1 MNNTTRRLTAALA
14 AVAVCGLAFGHTPQ
28 AAAQV
33 AQGWPN
39 KPIRLVVPLAAGG
52 GTDLAARVVA
62 QALGDALGQQVVVDN
77 KPGAGG
83 VIGIAEAAKAAPDG
97 HTFVIGSTTTMAA
110 NMFLYRNV
118 SFDPLKDFVPLAML
132 GTIEFAFV
140 VPATSKVTNLRE
152 LIGAAKAQPGRLS
165 YGFGSSAALICGEL
179 FNTAAGTDIVKV
191 PYRGTP
197 QSLTDLV
204 ADRIQL
210 LCEPLGTSLP
220 FIRDGKLRAL
230 AVTGS
235 ARDSKAPEVP
245 TMAEAGL
252 KFEYHTWAG
261 FFAPAGTP
269 PAIVQRLAAELV
281 KVQNQPAVAERVRA
295 TGFIPKVL
303 GPQEFGALHRA
314 DYVRI
319 EKIIKDAGIKPE

>member
-1 MNNTTRRLTAALA
+1 MKKLSRRMMGALAGAAL
-14 AVAVCGLAFGHTPQ
+14 LALVQAPQ
-28 AAAQV
+28 ALAQG

-52 GTDLAARVVA
+52 GTDIAARVVA
-62 QALGDALGQQVVVDN
+62 QALSESLGQQVVVDN

-83 VIGIAEAAKAAPDG
+83 VIGVAEAAKAAPDG
-97 HTFVIGSTTTMAA
+97 YTFVIGSTTTMAA
-110 NMFLYRNV
+110 NMWLYKSV
-118 SFDPLKDFVPLAML
+118 SFDPLKDFVPLALL

-140 VPATSKVTNLRE
+140 VPATSKVTTLRE
-152 LIGAAKAQPGRLS
+152 LISTAKAQPGKLS

-179 FNTAAGTDIVKV
+179 FNMAAGTDIVKV

-230 AVTGS
+230 AVTGT
-235 ARDSKAPEVP
+235 ARDSKAPEIP

-281 KVQNQPAVAERVRA
+281 KTQSQPAVAERVRA
-295 TGFIPKVL
+295 SGFIPKVL
-303 GPQEFGALHRA
+303 GPQEFGALHRT
-314 DYVRI
+314 DYARI

>member
-1 MNNTTRRLTAALA
+1 MKNLSRRMMGALAGAALLTLVQA
-14 AVAVCGLAFGHTPQ
+14 PQ
-28 AAAQV
+28 ALAQG

-52 GTDLAARVVA
+52 GTDIAARVVA
-62 QALGDALGQQVVVDN
+62 QALSESLGQQVVVDN

-83 VIGIAEAAKAAPDG
+83 VIGVAEAAKAAPDG
-97 HTFVIGSTTTMAA
+97 YTFVIGSTTTMAA
-110 NMFLYRNV
+110 NMWLYKSV
-118 SFDPLKDFVPLAML
+118 SFDPLKDFVPLALL

-140 VPATSKVTNLRE
+140 VPATSKVTTLRE
-152 LIGAAKAQPGRLS
+152 LISTAKAQPGKLS

-179 FNTAAGTDIVKV
+179 FNMAAGTDIVKV

-230 AVTGS
+230 AVTGT
-235 ARDSKAPEVP
+235 ARDSKAPEIP

-281 KVQNQPAVAERVRA
+281 KTQSQPAVAERVRA
-295 TGFIPKVL
+295 SGFIPKVL
-303 GPQEFGALHRA
+303 GPQEFGALHRT
-314 DYVRI
+314 DYARI

>member
-1 MNNTTRRLTAALA
+1 MGALAGAAL
-14 AVAVCGLAFGHTPQ
+14 LALVQAPQ
-28 AAAQV
+28 ALAQG

-52 GTDLAARVVA
+52 GTDIAARVVA
-62 QALGDALGQQVVVDN
+62 QALSESLGQQVVVDN

-83 VIGIAEAAKAAPDG
+83 VIGVAEAAKAAPDG
-97 HTFVIGSTTTMAA
+97 YTFVIGSTTTMAA
-110 NMFLYRNV
+110 NMWLYKSV
-118 SFDPLKDFVPLAML
+118 SFDPLKDFVPLALL

-140 VPATSKVTNLRE
+140 VPATSKVTTLRE
-152 LIGAAKAQPGRLS
+152 LISTAKAQPGKLS

-179 FNTAAGTDIVKV
+179 FNMAAGTDIVKV

-230 AVTGS
+230 AVTGT
-235 ARDSKAPEVP
+235 ARDSKAPEIP

-281 KVQNQPAVAERVRA
+281 KTQSQPAVAERVRA
-295 TGFIPKVL
+295 SGFIPKVL
-303 GPQEFGALHRA
+303 GPQEFGALHRT
-314 DYVRI
+314 DYARI

>member
-1 MNNTTRRLTAALA
+1 MMGALAGAAL
-14 AVAVCGLAFGHTPQ
+14 LALVQAPQ
-28 AAAQV
+28 ALAQG

-52 GTDLAARVVA
+52 GTDIAARVVA
-62 QALGDALGQQVVVDN
+62 QALSESLGQQVVVDN

-83 VIGIAEAAKAAPDG
+83 VIGVAEAAKAAPDG
-97 HTFVIGSTTTMAA
+97 YTFVIGSTTTMAA
-110 NMFLYRNV
+110 NMWLYKSV
-118 SFDPLKDFVPLAML
+118 SFDPLKDFVPLALL

-140 VPATSKVTNLRE
+140 VPATSKVTTLRE
-152 LIGAAKAQPGRLS
+152 LISTAKAQPGKLS

-179 FNTAAGTDIVKV
+179 FNMAAGTDIVKV

-230 AVTGS
+230 AVTGT
-235 ARDSKAPEVP
+235 ARDSKAPEIP

-281 KVQNQPAVAERVRA
+281 KTQSQPAVAERVRA
-295 TGFIPKVL
+295 SGFIPKVL
-303 GPQEFGALHRA
+303 GPQEFGALHRT
-314 DYVRI
+314 DYARI

>member
-1 MNNTTRRLTAALA
+1 MRGALAGAAL
-14 AVAVCGLAFGHTPQ
+14 LALVQAPQ
-28 AAAQV
+28 ALAQG

-52 GTDLAARVVA
+52 GTDIAARVVA
-62 QALGDALGQQVVVDN
+62 QALSESLGQQVVVDN

-83 VIGIAEAAKAAPDG
+83 VIGVAEAAKAAPDG
-97 HTFVIGSTTTMAA
+97 YTFVIGSTTTMAA
-110 NMFLYRNV
+110 NMWLYKSV
-118 SFDPLKDFVPLAML
+118 SFDPLKDFVPLALL

-140 VPATSKVTNLRE
+140 VPATSKVTTLRE
-152 LIGAAKAQPGRLS
+152 LISTAKAQPGKLS

-179 FNTAAGTDIVKV
+179 FNMAAGTDIVKV

-230 AVTGS
+230 AVTGT
-235 ARDSKAPEVP
+235 ARDSKAPEIP

-281 KVQNQPAVAERVRA
+281 KTQSQPAVAERVRA
-295 TGFIPKVL
+295 SGFLPKVL
-303 GPQEFGALHRA
+303 GPQEFGALHRT
-314 DYVRI
+314 DYARI

>member
-1 MNNTTRRLTAALA
+1 MKNLSRRMMGALAGAAL
-14 AVAVCGLAFGHTPQ
+14 LALVQAPQ
-28 AAAQV
+28 ALAQG

-52 GTDLAARVVA
+52 GTDIAARVVA
-62 QALGDALGQQVVVDN
+62 QALSESLGQQVVVDN

-83 VIGIAEAAKAAPDG
+83 VIGVAEAAKAAPDG
-97 HTFVIGSTTTMAA
+97 YTFVIGSTTTMAA
-110 NMFLYRNV
+110 NMWLYKSV
-118 SFDPLKDFVPLAML
+118 SFDPLKDFVPLALL

-140 VPATSKVTNLRE
+140 VPATSKVTTLRD
-152 LIGAAKAQPGRLS
+152 LISTAKAQPGKLS

-179 FNTAAGTDIVKV
+179 FNMAAGTDIVKV

-230 AVTGS
+230 AVTGT
-235 ARDSKAPEVP
+235 ARDSKAPEIP

-269 PAIVQRLAAELV
+269 PAIVQRMAAELV
-281 KVQNQPAVAERVRA
+281 KTQSQPAVAERVRA
-295 TGFIPKVL
+295 SGFIPKVL
-303 GPQEFGALHRA
+303 GPQEFGALHRT
-314 DYVRI
+314 DYARI

>member
-1 MNNTTRRLTAALA
+1 MKNLSRRMMGALAGAAL
-14 AVAVCGLAFGHTPQ
+14 LALVQAPQ
-28 AAAQV
+28 ALAQG

-52 GTDLAARVVA
+52 GTDIAARVVA
-62 QALGDALGQQVVVDN
+62 QALSESLGQQVVVDN

-83 VIGIAEAAKAAPDG
+83 VIGVAEAAKAAPDG
-97 HTFVIGSTTTMAA
+97 YTFVIGSTTTMAA
-110 NMFLYRNV
+110 NMWLYKSV
-118 SFDPLKDFVPLAML
+118 SFDPLKDFVPLALL

-140 VPATSKVTNLRE
+140 VPATSKVTTLRE
-152 LIGAAKAQPGRLS
+152 LISTAKAQPGKLS

-179 FNTAAGTDIVKV
+179 FNMAAGTDIVKV

-230 AVTGS
+230 AVTGT
-235 ARDSKAPEVP
+235 ARDSKAPEIP

-261 FFAPAGTP
+261 FFATAGTP

-281 KVQNQPAVAERVRA
+281 KTQSQPAVAERVRA
-295 TGFIPKVL
+295 SGFIPKVL
-303 GPQEFGALHRA
+303 GPQEFGALHRT
-314 DYVRI
+314 DYARI

>member
-1 MNNTTRRLTAALA
+1 
-14 AVAVCGLAFGHTPQ
+14 
-28 AAAQV
+28 
-33 AQGWPN
+33 
-39 KPIRLVVPLAAGG
+39 
-52 GTDLAARVVA
+52 
-62 QALGDALGQQVVVDN
+62 
-77 KPGAGG
+77 
-83 VIGIAEAAKAAPDG
+83 
-97 HTFVIGSTTTMAA
+97 MAA
-110 NMFLYRNV
+110 NMWLYKSV
-118 SFDPLKDFVPLAML
+118 SFDPLKDFVPLALL

-140 VPATSKVTNLRE
+140 VPATSKVTTLRE
-152 LIGAAKAQPGRLS
+152 LISTAKAQPGKLS

-179 FNTAAGTDIVKV
+179 FNMAAGTDIVKV

-230 AVTGS
+230 AVTGT
-235 ARDSKAPEVP
+235 ARDSKAPEIP

-281 KVQNQPAVAERVRA
+281 KTQSQPAVAERVRA
-295 TGFIPKVL
+295 SGFIPKVL
-303 GPQEFGALHRA
+303 GPQEFGALHRT
-314 DYVRI
+314 DYARI

>member
-1 MNNTTRRLTAALA
+1 MKNLSRRMMGALAGAAL
-14 AVAVCGLAFGHTPQ
+14 LALVQAPQ
-28 AAAQV
+28 ALAQG

-52 GTDLAARVVA
+52 GTDIAARVVA
-62 QALGDALGQQVVVDN
+62 QALSESLGQQVVVDN

-83 VIGIAEAAKAAPDG
+83 VIGVAEAAKAAPDG
-97 HTFVIGSTTTMAA
+97 YTFVIGSTTTMAA
-110 NMFLYRNV
+110 NMWLYKSV
-118 SFDPLKDFVPLAML
+118 SFDPLKDFVPLALL

-140 VPATSKVTNLRE
+140 VPATSKVTTLRE
-152 LIGAAKAQPGRLS
+152 LISTAKAQPGKLS

-179 FNTAAGTDIVKV
+179 FNMAAGTDIVKV

-220 FIRDGKLRAL
+220 FIRDGKLRPL
-230 AVTGS
+230 AVTGT
-235 ARDSKAPEVP
+235 ARDSKAPEIP

-281 KVQNQPAVAERVRA
+281 KTQSQPAVAERVRA
-295 TGFIPKVL
+295 SGFIPKVL
-303 GPQEFGALHRA
+303 GPQEFGALHRT
-314 DYVRI
+314 DYARI

>member
-1 MNNTTRRLTAALA
+1 
-14 AVAVCGLAFGHTPQ
+14 
-28 AAAQV
+28 
-33 AQGWPN
+33 
-39 KPIRLVVPLAAGG
+39 
-52 GTDLAARVVA
+52 
-62 QALGDALGQQVVVDN
+62 VVVDN

-83 VIGIAEAAKAAPDG
+83 VIGVAEAAKAAPDG
-97 HTFVIGSTTTMAA
+97 YTFVIGSTTTMAA
-110 NMFLYRNV
+110 NMWLYKSV
-118 SFDPLKDFVPLAML
+118 SFDPLKDFVPLALL

-140 VPATSKVTNLRE
+140 VPATSKVTTLRE
-152 LIGAAKAQPGRLS
+152 LISTAKAQPGKLS

-179 FNTAAGTDIVKV
+179 FNMAAGTDIVKV

-230 AVTGS
+230 AVTGT
-235 ARDSKAPEVP
+235 ARDSKAPEIP

-281 KVQNQPAVAERVRA
+281 KTQSQPAVAERVRA
-295 TGFIPKVL
+295 SGFIPKVL
-303 GPQEFGALHRA
+303 GPQEFGALHRT
-314 DYVRI
+314 DYARI